1 MPKCL
6 NELSQEEFAQIK
18 HLASLFF
25 IPEEIAI
32 MLELDDKECIEQSK
46 IKGSPFFNAYHG
58 GRYEGEIK
66 VREGIVTMAKAGS
79 TPAQTIA
86 MDLIKK
92 SKQRMA

>member
-6 NELSQEEFAQIK
+6 NELEAADFDQIK

-25 IPEEIAI
+25 TIEEISI
-32 MLELDDKECIEQSK
+32 MLELDEEECVSEVKS
-46 IKGSPFFNAYHG
+46 KGSQLFNAFHG

-79 TPAQTIA
+79 TPAQTLA